1 MQNLEEYSEL
11 ITLPS
16 GELKPFMSEIDD
28 CISDMDYFIKTLSSL
43 KDKAIRPD
51 EISSIITHCATKWLP
66 ELALDH
72 QLEPIIATTTP
83 KNDAVSLT
91 KKRLFIETLIGI
103 LPPEKE
109 YYINNIIPCNF
120 LLRLLRVAN
129 TGRAGPVYVSE
140 LEERVSLQLDR
151 ASLKELRFL
160 FDFGLVLRLVRGF
173 VSAVG
178 VAAGS
183 GGGGGG
189 AACGKVAVL
198 VDSYLAEAASDD
210 GSCVVAVSEFVELAT
225 AIPGHARLM
234 DDGLYRAVDM
244 YLKAHPEVS
253 KQDRKTLCSLIDTNK
268 LSQEASLHA
277 ARNER
282 VPVRA
287 AFQIL
292 LSEQTKLKSHIIEWS
307 GSLTWGPH
315 SPARCPSKREPGP
328 QWIEIKRLKEDV
340 VRMQSRCMAMEME
353 IEKMKEEKKT
363 TTKRGSSSY
372 SMSWKK
378 NLIGIINIPGFSKD
392 IVEEESEAAGL
403 KINVRGK
410 SRTTTYR
417 RKSLS

>member
-1 MQNLEEYSEL
+1 
-11 ITLPS
+11 
-16 GELKPFMSEIDD
+16 MSEIDD

-51 EISSIITHCATKWLP
+51 QISSIITHCATKWLP
-66 ELALDH
+66 ELALDQ
-72 QLEPIIATTTP
+72 QLEPVATTTP
-83 KNDAVSLT
+83 KHDAVSLT

-129 TGRAGPVYVSE
+129 TSRAGPVYVSE
-140 LEERVSLQLDR
+140 LEKRVSLQLDR
-151 ASLKELRFL
+151 TSLKELRLL

-173 VSAVG
+173 VSAG
-178 VAAGS
+178 GDAAG
-183 GGGGGG
+183 
-189 AACGKVAVL
+189 GKVAVL

-210 GSCVVAVSEFVELAT
+210 GSCVVAVSAFVELAT

-253 KQDRKTLCSLIDTNK
+253 KQDRKTLCNLIDTNK

-277 ARNER
+277 SRNER

-292 LSEQTKLKSHIIEWS
+292 LSEQTKLKSHFIEWS
-307 GSLTWGPH
+307 GSMSWGPH
-315 SPARCPSKREPGP
+315 SPARYSSNRETGPS
-328 QWIEIKRLKEDV
+328 WIEIERLKEDV
-340 VRMQSRCMAMEME
+340 VSIQSRCMAMEMQ

-363 TTKRGSSSY
+363 KKRGLSY
-372 SMSWKK
+372 LMSWKK
-378 NLIGIINIPGFSKD
+378 NLVGVNNPGFNKD
-392 IVEEESEAAGL
+392 IIIEDQEIEAGSR
-403 KINVRGK
+403 INVRG
-410 SRTTTYR
+410 RTHTYR

>member
-16 GELKPFMSEIDD
+16 GELKPFISEIDD

-51 EISSIITHCATKWLP
+51 QVSSIITHYATKWLP
-66 ELALDH
+66 ELALDQ
-72 QLEPIIATTTP
+72 QLQPVATTTT

-91 KKRLFIETLIGI
+91 KKRLFIETLVGI

-109 YYINNIIPCNF
+109 YYVNNIIPCNF
-120 LLRLLRVAN
+120 LLRLLRVTN
-129 TGRAGPVYVSE
+129 MGRAGPVYVSE
-140 LEERVSLQLDR
+140 LEKRVSLQLDR
-151 ASLKELRFL
+151 ASLKELRLL

-173 VSAVG
+173 VSAGG

-183 GGGGGG
+183 GG
-189 AACGKVAVL
+189 AAGGKVAVL
-198 VDSYLAEAASDD
+198 VDSYLAEAASHE
-210 GSCVVAVSEFVELAT
+210 GSCVVAVSEFVDLAT

-253 KQDRKTLCSLIDTNK
+253 KQDRKTLCNLIDTNK
-268 LSQEASLHA
+268 LSQEVSLHA
-277 ARNER
+277 AQNER
-282 VPVRA
+282 IPVRA

-292 LSEQTKLKSHIIEWS
+292 LSEQTKLKSRIIEWS
-307 GSLTWGPH
+307 GSLGWGPH
-315 SPARCPSKREPGP
+315 SPARYSSNREPGP

-340 VRMQSRCMAMEME
+340 VRMQSRCMAMEMQ
-353 IEKMKEEKKT
+353 IEKMKEEKT
-363 TTKRGSSSY
+363 TTKRGSSSSSSY
-372 SMSWKK
+372 SMRWKK
-378 NLIGIINIPGFSKD
+378 NLIGIINIPGFGKD
-392 IVEEESEAAGL
+392 IVEEESEAADL
-403 KINVRGK
+403 KINVRGR
-410 SRTTTYR
+410 SR